1 MFGSTVL
8 EVATGMIVCFGS
20 IALIASSVQ
29 EAVASMLRWRAKT
42 LLTGVTDLLNGQS
55 LVLDI
60 YNHALVNPR
69 SDGKATTLADISA
82 KYQPSYIEPEN
93 FALALVDSLQKGA
106 VAITALRPVIVGITD
121 AQLRTC
127 LLGMYDRA
135 GGDITRF
142 EADIARWFDSSMDRI
157 SGAYKRKTQ
166 LWTFLFA
173 LAIAVGFNV
182 DAHQVMATLWALT
195 VNTDGPAT
203 SVTEPTTVDGALS
216 SLNQLP
222 IGWHR
227 LWTLHSQPPHLFQCA
242 VLWAIPGWVVT
253 ATAALFGAPFWFGL
267 LGKVADLRCVGG
279 KPAEENQS
287 SPKP

>member
-20 IALIASSVQ
+20 VALIASSVQ

-55 LVLDI
+55 LVLDV

-69 SDGKATTLADISA
+69 SDGKAATLADLSL
-82 KYQPSYIEPEN
+82 KYAPSYIEPQN
-93 FALALVDSLQKGA
+93 FARALVDSLQKGL
-106 VAITALRPVIVGITD
+106 VTFTLLRPVIASITD
-121 AQLRTC
+121 GQLRTC

-135 GGDITRF
+135 AGNISGF
-142 EADIARWFDSSMDRI
+142 EADVARWFDTSMDRI
-157 SGAYKRKTQ
+157 SGAYKRKAQ
-166 LWTFLFA
+166 FWTFVFA
-173 LAIAVGFNV
+173 LVIAVGFNV
-182 DAHQVMATLWALT
+182 DAHQVMATVWVLT
-195 VNTDGPAT
+195 INNHGPAIA
-203 SVTEPTTVDGALS
+203 VTPPTTVDGALS
-216 SLNQLP
+216 SMSQLP

-227 LWTLHSQPPHLFQCA
+227 LWSLPSNLWQYA

-267 LGKVADLRCVGG
+267 LGKVADLRGVGG
-279 KPAEENQS
+279 KPAEESQG
-287 SPKP
+287 PRKP

>member
-42 LLTGVTDLLNGQS
+42 LFTGVTDLLNGQS
-55 LVLDI
+55 LVLDV

-69 SDGKATTLADISA
+69 SDGKAATLADIPS
-82 KYQPSYIEPEN
+82 KYAPSYIEPAN
-93 FALALVDSLQKGA
+93 FAQALVDSLQKGQLTF
-106 VAITALRPVIVGITD
+106 TALRPVIVGIND

-135 GGDITRF
+135 AGDINQF
-142 EADIARWFDSSMDRI
+142 EAAIARWFDSAMDRI
-157 SGAYKRKTQ
+157 SGAYKRKAQ
-166 LWTFLFA
+166 FWTFVFA

-195 VNTDGPAT
+195 ANGHVPAT
-203 SVTEPTTVDGALS
+203 VVAAPTTVQGALS
-216 SLNQLP
+216 SLDELP

-227 LWTLHSQPPHLFQCA
+227 LWSLQTELMRSA
-242 VLWAIPGWVVT
+242 VLWAIPGWAVT

-267 LGKVADLRCVGG
+267 LSKVADLRGVGG
-279 KPAEENQS
+279 KPAEE
-287 SPKP
+287 SPSPSKQ

>member
-69 SDGKATTLADISA
+69 SDGKAATLAGISA
-82 KYQPSYIEPEN
+82 KYAPSYIEPEN
-93 FALALVDSLQKGA
+93 FARALVDSLQKGT
-106 VAITALRPVIVGITD
+106 VTFTALRPVIASITD
-121 AQLRTC
+121 VQLRTC

-135 GGDITRF
+135 AGDVSRF

-166 LWTFLFA
+166 FWTFLFA
-173 LAIAVGFNV
+173 LVTAVGFNV
-182 DAHQVMATLWALT
+182 DAHQVMATLWVLT
-195 VNTDGPAT
+195 VNNHGPAT
-203 SVTEPTTVDGALS
+203 VVTEPTTVDGALS
-216 SLNQLP
+216 SLSQLP

-227 LWTLHSQPPHLFQCA
+227 LWSLQSHLLEYA

-267 LGKVADLRCVGG
+267 LGKVADLRGVGG